1 VYVGSDNGR
10 VYAVNGSS
18 GAQVWAFATGYRVY
32 SAPAVD
38 PVGNVYVHT
47 EWELCVAGAGGEG
60 GKGLTTRTMF
70 VGDCRPP
77 RLRGDETPDAVLKA
91 PHHPDVGQSASG
103 TACVNVF
110 FLCTCGCCM

>member
-1 VYVGSDNGR
+1 MSQLRNPLLTHSTHTLHTAGALRWAFPTPGGVTSTPSVSTATGLVYVGSDNGL

-47 EWELCVAGAGGEG
+47 EWELCVAGAGGR
-60 GKGLTTRTMF
+60 GKGLTT
-70 VGDCRPP
+70 
-77 RLRGDETPDAVLKA
+77 
-91 PHHPDVGQSASG
+91 Q
-103 TACVNVF
+103 
-110 FLCTCGCCM
+110 

>member
-1 VYVGSDNGR
+1 MYVGSDNGL

-38 PVGNVYVHT
+38 PVGNVYVPT
-47 EWELCVAGAGGEG
+47 EWELCVAVVGGKG
-60 GKGLTTRTMF
+60 GKGLTTHTMF

-77 RLRGDETPDAVLKA
+77 RLRGDRTPDATPDASPA
-91 PHHPDVGQSASG
+91 PPNKSVRVHQAQRV
-103 TACVNVF
+103 
-110 FLCTCGCCM
+110 